1 MKYKLFNLIDDGFNH
16 GLFKLKVGGDRAKL
30 VDDVFSKRKVNI
42 VSNTTNNNGV
52 ESFIFNDDE
61 GIKNCITIATRG
73 NDYYA
78 CYQDNCTI
86 TIVRTL
92 LLYTDKFE
100 LNKYIGFYLCTL
112 IRKNK
117 YKSAY
122 GRVLSGDR
130 LKQEKI
136 LLPINKDENPDWEY
150 IEDVTKKIY
159 TKIYSKFD
167 TKPLIDKKIKLEI
180 EKWEYFIW
188 DDIFKIKK
196 GKRLTIYDQDDG
208 SIPYISSSSLNN
220 GVDNYISN
228 GYTDENCLSFAC
240 YGSIG
245 YVFYHSYRAWVSDN
259 CNVIYLRDKKINK
272 YIAMFIKPILELEK
286 YRFSYGMTAKSERLK
301 SFRIKLPAK
310 NNKPDFEF
318 MENYIKSI
326 NYSSVL

>member
-1 MKYKLFNLIDDGFNH
+1 MNYKIFYLINDGFNN
-16 GLFKLKVGGDRAKL
+16 GLFELKVGGDRSKL
-30 VDDVFSKRKVNI
+30 VDDIYSKRMVNI
-42 VSNTTNNNGV
+42 VSNTSNNNGV
-52 ESFIFNDDE
+52 ESYIFNDDV

-78 CYQDNCTI
+78 CYQDNYTV

-92 LLYTDKFE
+92 LLYTNEFE
-100 LNKYIGFYLCTL
+100 LNKYIGFYICSL

-136 LLPINKDENPDWEY
+136 LLPIDKNSNPDWKY
-150 IEDVTKKIY
+150 IENITKKIY
-159 TKIYSKFD
+159 TKIYSKFEI
-167 TKPLIDKKIKLEI
+167 KPLVDKKIQLENN
-180 EKWEYFIW
+180 EWEYFIW

-196 GKRLTIYDQDDG
+196 GKRLTISDQNEG
-208 SIPYISSSSLNN
+208 NIPYISSSSLNN

-245 YVFYHSYRAWVSDN
+245 YVFYQPYKAWVSDN
-259 CNVIYLRDKKINK
+259 CNVIYLKNKNLNK
-272 YIAMFIKPILELEK
+272 YIAMFLKTILELER
-286 YRFSYGMTAKSERLK
+286 YRFSYGMTAKSYRLK
-301 SFRIKLPAK
+301 YFRIKLPTK
-310 NNKPDFEF
+310 NNQPDWVF
-318 MENYIKSI
+318 MENYIKSLS
-326 NYSSVL
+326 YSSSL